1 MNEIH
6 DRKDR
11 ILNDRTQISFA
22 YIDVEDGM
30 SWWQLED
37 FGDGFGH
44 FGRFYISIG
53 HIQKMSPRS
62 KFSHQH
68 PQIDVTNITVT
79 DSVTLVSSKE
89 VKLKI
94 FIWLSGQLWGI

>member
-22 YIDVEDGM
+22 YIDV
-30 SWWQLED
+30 
-37 FGDGFGH
+37 GDACWAQNVLVTIL
-44 FGRFYISIG
+44 RCW
-53 HIQKMSPRS
+53 SPRS

-68 PQIDVTNITVT
+68 QQIDVTNITVT
-79 DSVTLVSSKE
+79 LVKSKE
-89 VKLKI
+89 VKLKLL
-94 FIWLSGQLWGI
+94 FDCLGSNEAF